1 MWWRQP
7 PRLGVWAEKGLGKKR
22 RGQDPR
28 LGWVWCYLVW
38 IKGTGE
44 SVVSE
49 AALTGLET
57 GVGGGFGGG
66 RPEGWWLPP
75 FRLPLSVLDNPTHTG
90 CEGPVC
96 ISPSPGKLGGECK
109 CGKGEF
115 TPKAAF
121 QNLGQSLG
129 IPERR
134 GKDYLFL
141 GEEEGHRGE
150 GRG

>member
-1 MWWRQP
+1 M
-7 PRLGVWAEKGLGKKR
+7 GVVLPSLDKRNRGECGL
-22 RGQDPR
+22 RGSFD
-28 LGWVWCYLVW
+28 
-38 IKGTGE
+38 GTGD
-44 SVVSE
+44 
-49 AALTGLET
+49 L
-57 GVGGGFGGG
+57 GGGEAGGG
-66 RPEGWWLPP
+66 RPEGWGLQP
-75 FRLPLSVLDNPTHTG
+75 FRLPLSVLDDPTDTG

-96 ISPSPGKLGGECK
+96 ISPSLGKLGGKCK
-109 CGKGEF
+109 CGEGEF